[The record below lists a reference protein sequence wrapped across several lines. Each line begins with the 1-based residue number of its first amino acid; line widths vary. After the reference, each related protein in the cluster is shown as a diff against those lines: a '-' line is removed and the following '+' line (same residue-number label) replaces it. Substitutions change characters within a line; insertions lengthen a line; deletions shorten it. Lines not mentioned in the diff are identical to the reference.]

1 MMKDVIKET
10 VETYEKIAVEYSQRN
25 LDVKL
30 VEHLLAYFIENL
42 KGKKILDVG
51 CGHGRDA
58 KYLSERGFEVVG
70 IDLSRS
76 LLKIA
81 RRMAPKAKFL
91 LMDMRDL
98 KFGDEEF
105 DGIWS
110 CASFLHIPK
119 REALK
124 TLKEFRRVLKPGGL
138 LYLGVKKGEGERMVE
153 KEHYKGGKK
162 FFAFYTEKELK
173 DMLKKVGFKVEEVVI
188 EKKRDT
194 WINVFARKD

>member
-1 MMKDVIKET
+1 LPKE
-10 VETYEKIAVEYSQRN
+10 
-25 LDVKL
+25 LDVK
-30 VEHLLAYFIENL
+30 VIEHLLTYFIENL

-58 KYLSERGFEVVG
+58 RYLSERGFEVVG
-70 IDLSRS
+70 IDLSRN

-119 REALK
+119 REALE
-124 TLKEFRRVLKPGGL
+124 TLREFRRVLKPGGL
-138 LYLGVKKGEGERMVE
+138 LYLG
-153 KEHYKGGKK
+153 
-162 FFAFYTEKELK
+162 
-173 DMLKKVGFKVEEVVI
+173 
-188 EKKRDT
+188 
-194 WINVFARKD
+194 